1 MKYIIKQDSSIQTVT
16 VEASGMINTKVAAEM
31 IIAIGVKLNN
41 TYFQKCLI
49 NLTSTE
55 LDPNQTMTEMFI
67 FVEVFKKA
75 GIKKSVKMAALILT
89 EDEHRLQLEKAAN
102 LEGYKLKHFTA
113 RNKALNWLC
122 I

>member
-16 VEASGMINTKVAAEM
+16 VEASGMINTKVAVEM
-31 IIAIGVKLNN
+31 VLAIGVELAN
-41 TYFQKCLI
+41 TDFQKCFI

-55 LDPNQTMTEMFI
+55 LDPNQTMTEMFM

-89 EDEHRLQLEKAAN
+89 ENEHLSHLEQAAN
-102 LEGYKLKHFTA
+102 LEGYKLKHFTT
-113 RNKALNWLC
+113 RNKAINWLC
-122 I
+122 M